1 MNFKPTLVALAALS
15 CFSAAQANIVTFTG
29 DTTGG
34 PTFNR
39 ALDDFSGLSA
49 VGTDVAYSTYTF
61 SVDTSGTY
69 TFLTTTADFDSFT
82 FLYSPTFS
90 AAAPLL
96 NGVAGNDDLLGLTT
110 SGFAA
115 GLTAGT
121 SYTYVTTGFDLL
133 DYGTFSTTIGGPG
146 VITAV
151 PEPETY
157 ALLLAG
163 LGVLGFA
170 RRHAKTA

>member
-15 CFSAAQANIVTFTG
+15 CFGVAQASIVTFTG

-39 ALDDFSGLSA
+39 ALEDFSGLSA
-49 VGTDVAYSTYTF
+49 VGTDVAYNTYTF
-61 SVDTSGTY
+61 SVDTSGEY
-69 TFLTTTADFDSFT
+69 TFLTTAEFDSFT
-82 FLYSPTFS
+82 FLYSPSFV
-90 AAAPLL
+90 AAAPLF
-96 NGVAGNDDLLGLTT
+96 NGIAANDDLLGLTT

-115 GLTAGT
+115 DLTAGT
-121 SYTYVTTGFDLL
+121 SYTYVTTGFALSDFGN
-133 DYGTFSTTIGGPG
+133 YSTTIGGPG

-163 LGVLGFA
+163 LGALGFA
-170 RRHAKTA
+170 RRYAKAA